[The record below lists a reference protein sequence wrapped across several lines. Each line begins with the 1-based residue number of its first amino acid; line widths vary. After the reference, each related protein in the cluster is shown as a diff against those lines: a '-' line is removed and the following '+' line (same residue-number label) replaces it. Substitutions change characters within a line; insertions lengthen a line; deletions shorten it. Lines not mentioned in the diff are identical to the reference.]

1 MRISKLIAVAICVM
15 LVPLTVGT
23 GTARAGTVAFSSAQ
37 DALKQGMSAYQGG
50 YYEIAIP
57 ALEHAAS
64 ENEFM
69 ASYYLSRIYADNT
82 SAYTDHA
89 KAYVLLQKLV
99 DEYAEV
105 DPDSDPRAFY
115 VGRSITALAGYVR
128 TGLPQINLTPDLER
142 SIEYL
147 HHASVMFDDEDAQF
161 ELAKLELR
169 GEGVAAN
176 EHKAKHWLSVLTQKG
191 HAGAQAF
198 LADLLWRGKFM
209 EAEPAR
215 ALALISV
222 AKENAPGPERLW
234 IEDIYQNIFCG
245 AGSGVRKQASGIVA
259 GWGNRYGRK
268 SFDGEPS
275 DLGQLST
282 GPVRTCKNGEPVGPV
297 DQIEASVLPPPA
309 SAASAGAAAA
319 APAASDAAAPSA
331 SAVRPSFSLGSSS
344 GGSGSLRDV
353 GVPSFAPTQPEAPR
367 GDR

>member
-1 MRISKLIAVAICVM
+1 MRISRLIAVSLCAM
-15 LVPLTVGT
+15 LLPLMAGAPS
-23 GTARAGTVAFSSAQ
+23 ARAGTVAFASAQ

-57 ALEHAAS
+57 ALEHAAA

-69 ASYYLSRIYADNT
+69 ANYYLARIYADST

-105 DPDSDPRAFY
+105 DPDNDPRAFY
-115 VGRSITALAGYVR
+115 VGRSLTALAGYMR
-128 TGLPQINLTPDLER
+128 SGLPAINLSPDMDR
-142 SIEYL
+142 AVEYL

-161 ELAKLELR
+161 ELAKMELK
-169 GEGVAAN
+169 GEGIEAN

-209 EAEPAR
+209 DPDPAR

-222 AKENAPGPERLW
+222 AKENAPAPERLW

-245 AGSGVRKQASGIVA
+245 AGTGVRKQASGIVA

-268 SFDGEPS
+268 ASDGERT
-275 DLGQLST
+275 DLGQLAA
-282 GPVRTCKNGEPVGPV
+282 GPVRSCKNGEPVGPV
-297 DQIEASVLPPPA
+297 DQVEALVTATGQSAPATGAQEQPA
-309 SAASAGAAAA
+309 SAMQ
-319 APAASDAAAPSA
+319 
-331 SAVRPSFSLGSSS
+331 PSFSFGSTD
-344 GGSGSLRDV
+344 GGSMRDV
-353 GVPSFAPTQPEAPR
+353 GAGFAPVQPEAPR

>member
-1 MRISKLIAVAICVM
+1 MVCAV
-15 LVPLTVGT
+15 LLPLAVGT
-23 GTARAGTVAFSSAQ
+23 GAARAGTVAFSSARE
-37 DALKQGMSAYQGG
+37 ALKQGMSAYQGG

-57 ALEHAAS
+57 ALEHAAA

-69 ASYYLSRIYADNT
+69 ASYYLARIYADNT
-82 SAYTDHA
+82 TAYTDHA

-128 TGLPQINLTPDLER
+128 TGLPQIGLAPDLDR

-161 ELAKLELR
+161 ELAKLELK

-209 EAEPAR
+209 EADPAR

-222 AKENAPGPERLW
+222 AKENAPSPERLW

-245 AGSGVRKQASGIVA
+245 TGSGVRKQASGIVA

-268 SFDGEPS
+268 ASDGEPS
-275 DLGQLST
+275 DLGQLSA

-297 DQIEASVLPPPA
+297 DQVEATMTPEPSTDAPVA
-309 SAASAGAAAA
+309 T
-319 APAASDAAAPSA
+319 APAASSAPA
-331 SAVRPSFSLGSSS
+331 GIVRPSFSLGTA
-344 GGSGSLRDV
+344 GSGALRDI
-353 GVPSFAPTQPEAPR
+353 GAGFAPAPPEAPR

>member
-1 MRISKLIAVAICVM
+1 MVFAV
-15 LVPLTVGT
+15 LLPLAAGASAAV
-23 GTARAGTVAFSSAQ
+23 AGTVAFSSAR

-57 ALEHAAS
+57 ALEYAAS

-69 ASYYLSRIYADNT
+69 ASYYLARIYADNT

-105 DPDSDPRAFY
+105 DPDNDPRAFY

-128 TGLPQINLTPDLER
+128 SGLPQIGLAANLDR
-142 SIEYL
+142 SVEYL
-147 HHASVMFDDEDAQF
+147 HNASVMFDDEDAQF
-161 ELAKLELR
+161 ELAKLQLK
-169 GEGVAAN
+169 GEGVEAN

-198 LADLLWRGKFM
+198 LADLLWRGKFV
-209 EAEPAR
+209 EADQPR

-222 AKENAPGPERLW
+222 AKENASAPERLW

-245 AGSGVRKQASGIVA
+245 SGSGVRKQASGIVA

-268 SFDGEPS
+268 ATIDSEPDGG
-275 DLGQLST
+275 DLGQLSS
-282 GPVRTCKNGEPVGPV
+282 GPVRTCQNGEPVGPF
-297 DQIEASVLPPPA
+297 DQIESSVMPPGQGTP
-309 SAASAGAAAA
+309 
-319 APAASDAAAPSA
+319 APAAEAPSPPVGI
-331 SAVRPSFSLGSSS
+331 VRPSFSLGAT
-344 GGSGSLRDV
+344 GGAMRDI
-353 GVPSFAPTQPEAPR
+353 GAGFAPTGPDAPR

>member
-1 MRISKLIAVAICVM
+1 MRISRLIAIAVCAV
-15 LVPLTVGT
+15 LTPLAAGA
-23 GTARAGTVAFSSAQ
+23 GSGHAGTVAFSSARE
-37 DALKQGMSAYQGG
+37 ALKQGMSAYQGG

-69 ASYYLSRIYADNT
+69 ASYYLARIYSDNT

-99 DEYAEV
+99 DEYAEI
-105 DPDSDPRAFY
+105 DPDNDPRAFY

-128 TGLPQINLTPDLER
+128 TGLPQIGLVPNLGR

-161 ELAKLELR
+161 ELAKLELK
-169 GEGVAAN
+169 GEGVEAN
-176 EHKAKHWLSVLTQKG
+176 EHKARHWLSVLTQKG

-209 EAEPAR
+209 AADPAR

-222 AKENAPGPERLW
+222 AKENAPAQERLW

-245 AGSGVRKQASGIVA
+245 SASGVRKQASGIVA

-268 SFDGEPS
+268 ASDGEHG
-275 DLGQLST
+275 DLGQLPA
-282 GPVRTCKNGEPVGPV
+282 GPVRSCKNGEPVGPV
-297 DQIEASVLPPPA
+297 DQIEATVVPQQGTEQQAGESPSPPLGASRPA
-309 SAASAGAAAA
+309 
-319 APAASDAAAPSA
+319 
-331 SAVRPSFSLGSSS
+331 FSLGAAS
-344 GGSGSLRDV
+344 GGGTLRDV
-353 GVPSFAPTQPEAPR
+353 GAGFAPTQPEAPR